1 MSDAPDTPLQAAR
14 ALVGTLR
21 AGADGAIA
29 RQLDALAG
37 LLESAQQR
45 GEGQDAAETG
55 EPDRRKAQ
63 KKRPEVRAALD
74 KIGRASCR
82 ERV

>member
-1 MSDAPDTPLQAAR
+1 MSNVPDTPLQAAR

-45 GEGQDAAETG
+45 GEGQDAAEL
-55 EPDRRKAQ
+55 
-63 KKRPEVRAALD
+63 RARLAEEIATNA
-74 KIGRASCR
+74 KF
-82 ERV
+82 V